1 MSELYP
7 AVATLLLLNIVTG
20 LFRILR
26 GPSAADRMLAAE
38 MFATSAVAIV
48 LLMAFVTGQLA
59 LIDVAL
65 VFALLAAL
73 TAVAFVSRAWSRL
86 DLDASADASDIDTP
100 RGPE

>member
-7 AVATLLLLNIVTG
+7 ALATLLLLNIVIG

-38 MFATSAVAIV
+38 MFATSAVGIV
-48 LLMAFVTGQLA
+48 LLMAFVTEQLV

-86 DLDASADASDIDTP
+86 GLDPSGDASDVDPT
-100 RGPE
+100 RGPQ